1 MISPQLPAISLEMR
15 AQMKL
20 AFDLLFDVGNK
31 VAEAYGIAM
40 QLPDDLINVYASRGI
55 DLPTFDGDEAGRRTA
70 PRCRRGRE
78 RVPLDCL
85 ETEVYLRHRHSML
98 RISSSSMRSSC
109 SAKKTLM
116 PSSELSRARQVGRFG
131 LTWVGGSP
139 VRLIIVTR

>member
-55 DLPTFDGDEAGRRTA
+55 DLPTFDGDDSWRLPVPARIVLATGGAVLRDRGGPGLHAPAGAGGDARRT
-70 PRCRRGRE
+70 
-78 RVPLDCL
+78 
-85 ETEVYLRHRHSML
+85 LRPP
-98 RISSSSMRSSC
+98 
-109 SAKKTLM
+109 A
-116 PSSELSRARQVGRFG
+116 
-131 LTWVGGSP
+131 
-139 VRLIIVTR
+139 